1 MEKSQ
6 HIFDSLRIFKTLAC
20 TIFQLHHVDSFMLS
34 DQMKGPMHK
43 KIFQVMELIFLSE
56 CEHILYGQNNRVY
69 LKSKTKRQTRDTTT
83 IQEADDVLALTILT
97 VNIRHNVT
105 TKNSHN
111 FVRSEVITQHH
122 PVYPCLYMSVDQQN
136 MTNYDYYNIKCICK
150 KKKICH
156 ILNIRD
162 TRKLQ

>member
-1 MEKSQ
+1 
-6 HIFDSLRIFKTLAC
+6 
-20 TIFQLHHVDSFMLS
+20 
-34 DQMKGPMHK
+34 MKGPMHK

-97 VNIRHNVT
+97 VNTVYDIMLPPKT
-105 TKNSHN
+105 LTI
-111 FVRSEVITQHH
+111 FFRSKVITQHH
-122 PVYPCLYMSVDQQN
+122 SVYPCLYMSVDQQN

-150 KKKICH
+150 KKKRICH

-162 TRKLQ
+162 TRKLQLDCICKCNKKVYK